1 MTLSF
6 TICPLE
12 LLLLFTLVRYLTS
25 HAMLTHLGID
35 SFIFLELFL
44 FKSRHIVVLYLKLR
58 RQCYLQVVLIFCLW
72 DCH

>member
-12 LLLLFTLVRYLTS
+12 LQLLFTLVRYLTS

-44 FKSRHIVVLYLKLR
+44 FKSRHIVVLYLKLEGNVI
-58 RQCYLQVVLIFCLW
+58 YKLV
-72 DCH
+72 

>member
-44 FKSRHIVVLYLKLR
+44 FKSRHTVVLYLKLEGNVI
-58 RQCYLQVVLIFCLW
+58 YKLV
-72 DCH
+72 

>member
-12 LLLLFTLVRYLTS
+12 LQLLFTLVRYLTS

-44 FKSRHIVVLYLKLR
+44 FKSRHTVVLYLKLEGNVI
-58 RQCYLQVVLIFCLW
+58 YKLV
-72 DCH
+72 